1 MCIRD
6 SLVGISIHNAQGD
19 RVSFFDE
26 NIQSHLDESPL
37 SSEFSFEIPTLLAKG
52 EFPLE
57 VSDTKPKGKD
67 SAEKLLEDFYGNN
80 PLPDAFG
87 SYDGPMDIEEFYSGN
102 RKFDFTIVD
111 EIDLSNPEALV
122 QLASEHQEVWF
133 QRVNLADKRYIW
145 ALSVESD
152 HEDEE
157 KEQPEHLVID
167 IDGSV
172 YKGDFYNYWRDGFD
186 IIIDDN
192 STNWREDRF
201 DANLNGVNRLY
212 DRFSE
217 IRGADAPVSPIVRT
231 KKVKAVKGTNGT
243 FSGKLVSDGSNK
255 DLTIGF
261 QFSEDL
267 RFEETRE
274 ISIKGSTFETSYDYS
289 KFKSKYLYFRAF
301 ARNDEF
307 ESFGARKRI
316 KIELPPEVIVAGSKI
331 TEGGWESSNWFG
343 YYLPQVNG
351 WIFHEGLGWCFLVIQ
366 KNNHWLWMEKYGWL
380 WTKPSVWPYLY
391 DNENAN
397 WLYLLK
403 RISGPS
409 LFFDRK
415 KEQFL
420 PIHN

>member
-1 MCIRD
+1 
-6 SLVGISIHNAQGD
+6 
-19 RVSFFDE
+19 
-26 NIQSHLDESPL
+26 
-37 SSEFSFEIPTLLAKG
+37 
-52 EFPLE
+52 
-57 VSDTKPKGKD
+57 
-67 SAEKLLEDFYGNN
+67 
-80 PLPDAFG
+80 
-87 SYDGPMDIEEFYSGN
+87 
-102 RKFDFTIVD
+102 
-111 EIDLSNPEALV
+111 
-122 QLASEHQEVWF
+122 
-133 QRVNLADKRYIW
+133 
-145 ALSVESD
+145 VESD

-172 YKGDFYNYWRDGFD
+172 YEGDFYNYWRDGFD

-201 DANLNGVNRLY
+201 DANLSGIKRLY
-212 DRFSE
+212 NRFSE
-217 IRGADAPVSPIVRT
+217 IRGANAPVSPIVRT
-231 KKVKAVKGTNGT
+231 KKAKAVKGTNGI
-243 FSGKLVSDGSNK
+243 FSGKLVSDGNNQ
-255 DLTIGF
+255 DLTLGF

-267 RFEETRE
+267 GFEVTRE
-274 ISIKGSTFETSYDYS
+274 ISIKGSTFETSYDFS
-289 KFKSKYLYFRAF
+289 KFKSKYLYYRAF
-301 ARNDEF
+301 VRNDEF

-316 KIELPPEVIVAGSKI
+316 KIELPPEVIVAGAKI
-331 TEGGWESSNWFG
+331 TEGGWQSSNWFG

-391 DNENAN
+391 DNEKAN
-397 WLYLLK
+397 WLYLVK
-403 RISGPS
+403 RKSGPS